1 MIGIVECGIGNLR
14 SVQKAF
20 EYLGFKAFLT
30 NRPEELLKA
39 SALVLPG
46 VGAFGDFME
55 LMGKE
60 GLVDAVKEFI
70 AYGRPFLGI
79 CLGMQVLFEESEEF
93 GLHKG
98 LGVLKGRVVRFPSSV
113 GKIPHMGW
121 NSVEIVKDH
130 PVFSGIEDGSFFY
143 FVHSYHVVPE
153 DDGVVLTRTE
163 YGGMRFVS
171 SVGKDN
177 ILAFQFHPEKSQ
189 RLGLKLLENFAG
201 MMG

>member
-1 MIGIVECGIGNLR
+1 MIGIVECGVGNLR

-30 NRPEELLKA
+30 NKPEELLKA

-55 LMGKE
+55 LLRKE

-70 AYGRPFLGI
+70 ASGKPFLGI

-98 LGVLKGRVVRFPSSV
+98 LGILKGRVVRFPSSV

-121 NSVEIVKDH
+121 NSVEIVRNH

-153 DDGVVLTRTE
+153 EDEVVLTRTE
-163 YGGMRFVS
+163 YGGMHFVS

-201 MMG
+201 MME